1 MSNKMKSNLFVGAIA
16 VVIAFVGVTVYT
28 RPKANA
34 KNDMR
39 EATVM
44 ITNTKMNSGGSGLI
58 LDSSESNSQILTNGH
73 VCEVVKN
80 GGVVSKNN
88 TSYQVTSYVQSK
100 LYDLCI
106 INVTADL
113 GIDTVVAKKAPAMY
127 SPAFISGHP
136 ALLPNVITS
145 GHVSSSKIIQ
155 VVMGFRPCTDQEM
168 EDNPLYCVFFGGM
181 PLIRNF
187 QSRLVTATIMPGSSG
202 SGIYNAKEELIGL
215 VFAGSGQLGYAWT
228 VPQEQVVAFLKT
240 EQNELAIQYPNQTVA
255 MNNADS
261 EKRPSFNQI
270 KKKCSLSEFVFPELD
285 STNPSIQ
292 AEKEKILES
301 CKLINQDMLWNN

>member
-1 MSNKMKSNLFVGAIA
+1 MKSNLFVGAIA
-16 VVIAFVGVTVYT
+16 AVIAFVGVTIYT
-28 RPKANA
+28 KPKVNT

-44 ITNTKMNSGGSGLI
+44 ITNTKMNSGGSGLV
-58 LDSSESNSQILTNGH
+58 LNSSESNSQILTNGH

-88 TSYQVTSYVQSK
+88 IAYQVTSYKQSK

-113 GIDTVVAKKAPAMY
+113 GIDTMVAKKAPPMY
-127 SPAFISGHP
+127 SAAYISGHP

-145 GHVSSSKIIQ
+145 GHVSSDRIIQ
-155 VVMGFRPCTDQEM
+155 VVMGFKPCNEKDLE
-168 EDNPLYCVFFGGM
+168 ENPLFCMIFGGM

-202 SGIYNAKEELIGL
+202 SGIYNAKQELIGL

-240 EQNELAIQYPNQTVA
+240 EQDTLDLQYPIQTV
-255 MNNADS
+255 
-261 EKRPSFNQI
+261 SFNTSESERTPRSMTEI
-270 KKKCSLSEFVFPELD
+270 KKKCNALTFFATEYSDVETKKLLD
-285 STNPSIQ
+285 V
-292 AEKEKILES
+292 
-301 CKLINQDMLWNN
+301 CKLLNQDMLWNN